1 MLASCLLP
9 VDAVGE
15 FPAAS
20 EMSNAMS
27 KNHSIDEIIGYVQ
40 QNRRIWENALNLGVR
55 DGKII
60 DIVGKAWKVTA
71 KARDNA
77 EFRRTSTR

>member
-9 VDAVGE
+9 ADAVGE

-20 EMSNAMS
+20 EMSNAMA
-27 KNHSIDEIIGYVQ
+27 KNHSIDEIIGYVE
-40 QNRRIWENALNLGVR
+40 QNKRIWENALNLGVR

-71 KARDNA
+71 RARDKVQ
-77 EFRRTSTR
+77 FRRTSTR